1 MLTKMWLQA
10 SAQLSNAPTPNSRPG
25 HLKTP
30 SYSDSLDTN
39 ESDNAISQSDPVIFS
54 VLCMFDHTSSESG
67 LLSFRK
73 NEILDVVKCTDG
85 GWWAAMRKGESI
97 LGWIPQTFV
106 HPLSQQMTERLR
118 GIREELRGAEF
129 KRVEQCYSE
138 QNNVPLSLTPIP
150 ESTSVRFHAISVIS
164 LSNPIQGHGHS
175 EESLDTQ
182 NLNDPPQ
189 YLLPRTG
196 TTSTHNRLTRSV
208 TVLTPSQSKGTDDS
222 RFQLGSASIQGPR
235 RAPVMVDEDVTLSRI
250 STLIRSN
257 NFKQIDNLIPS
268 YPFRALSNA
277 SYKQGQEGKVPKK
290 FTAAGG
296 ISFGA
301 ISGTINK
308 EVRKEEGQGK
318 FAEAGVFRA
327 ISVATGKEVRKDKV
341 QGKFTEAG
349 GISFGAISGAIK
361 REFQIAPG
369 EVRHAGG
376 PVINIGPENTPG
388 YLRPQYADQ
397 LSVDD
402 KGNVRVG
409 SLPSLFEFLTTDPG
423 ASDTTS
429 ELGIART
436 IYVGDTDR
444 VSRTSPIQNFY
455 ECIPHYVPN
464 LYDR

>member
-1 MLTKMWLQA
+1 MWLQA
-10 SAQLSNAPTPNSRPG
+10 SSQLSNAPTPNSRPG
-25 HLKTP
+25 HLETP
-30 SYSDSLDTN
+30 SFSDSLDTN
-39 ESDNAISQSDPVIFS
+39 ESDNTISQSDPVIFS
-54 VLCMFDHTSSESG
+54 VLCMFDYTSSESA

-138 QNNVPLSLTPIP
+138 QNNASLSLTSPP
-150 ESTSVRFHAISVIS
+150 ESVRFHAIFVIS
-164 LSNPIQGHGHS
+164 LSNPIQSGHGHS

-189 YLLPRTG
+189 PLSSRNDMTF
-196 TTSTHNRLTRSV
+196 TRNEPVS
-208 TVLTPSQSKGTDDS
+208 VLTPSQSKGTDDS
-222 RFQLGSASIQGPR
+222 QIGSASIRGR
-235 RAPVMVDEDVTLSRI
+235 RPPVMVDEDVTLSRI

-277 SYKQGQEGKVPKK
+277 SKVPKK

-308 EVRKEEGQGK
+308 EVRKEERQGK
-318 FAEAGVFRA
+318 FAEARVFGA
-327 ISVATGKEVRKDKV
+327 ISGATGKEVRKDKV

-361 REFQIAPG
+361 REIQVAPG
-369 EVRHAGG
+369 EVRDTGG

-402 KGNVRVG
+402 KGNVRAG

-423 ASDTTS
+423 VSDTTS

-444 VSRTSPIQNFY
+444 VSRTSPI
-455 ECIPHYVPN
+455 
-464 LYDR
+464 